1 MKGAVEII
9 DVGSDLWLV
18 ASRCGIELMTAT
30 KPCVE
35 ALGSTQILPN

>member
-9 DVGSDLWLV
+9 SVGSDLWLG
-18 ASRCGIELMTAT
+18 ASRCGIELMMAS

-35 ALGSTQILPN
+35 ALGSIL